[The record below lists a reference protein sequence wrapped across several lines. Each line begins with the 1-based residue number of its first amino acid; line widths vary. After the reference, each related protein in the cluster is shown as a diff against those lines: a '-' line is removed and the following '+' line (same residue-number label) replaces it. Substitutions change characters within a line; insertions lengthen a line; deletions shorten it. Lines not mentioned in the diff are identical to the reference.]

1 MRLDFVATVLDFVQ
15 KQAQRAA
22 QKPTTSRAVR
32 RWFFHL
38 GGPGLILLGI
48 IDSSVIPIPG
58 SVDAMTIVLAAH
70 EKTLW
75 IYYAAMATI
84 GSVVGAY
91 LTFRIARA
99 QGEKAMAKRFKAR
112 TIKKVNAIFEK
123 YGFSSIAFPAI
134 LPPPFPMVPFVIAAG
149 AMKYPTQKFLL
160 AMTLGRSIRYTIL
173 AYLGAKY
180 GRQIFAVVVAHG
192 KVAAYIVAGLCA
204 LGFLIWFFMLRGKK
218 DPLAPAATPTKAG

>member
-1 MRLDFVATVLDFVQ
+1 MRLDFVATVLELVQ

-22 QKPTTSRAVR
+22 QQPGAGRAVR

-75 IYYAAMATI
+75 IYYALMATI

-91 LTFRIARA
+91 FTFRLART
-99 QGEKAMAKRFKAR
+99 QGEKAMSKRFSPR
-112 TIKKVNAIFEK
+112 TIKKVNGIFEK
-123 YGFSSIAFPAI
+123 YGFSSIAIPAI
-134 LPPPFPMVPFVIAAG
+134 LPPPMPMVPFVIAAG
-149 AMKYPTQKFLL
+149 AMKYPVEKFLL
-160 AMTLGRSIRYTIL
+160 AMTIGRSIRYAIL
-173 AYLGAKY
+173 GYLGAKY

-192 KVAAYIVAGLCA
+192 WTMLYIVIGLTLVA
-204 LGFLIWFFMLRGKK
+204 LAIWFFVYRGKK
-218 DPLAPAATPTKAG
+218 GPAFASGD

>member
-1 MRLDFVATVLDFVQ
+1 MKLDFAATVIGFLQ

-22 QKPTTSRAVR
+22 QQPETARAIR

-58 SVDAMTIVLAAH
+58 SVDAMTIVLSAH
-70 EKTLW
+70 EKTHW
-75 IYYAAMATI
+75 IYYAVMATI

-91 LTFRIARA
+91 FTFRIARS
-99 QGEKAMAKRFKAR
+99 QGEKAMSKRFKAR
-112 TIKKVNAIFEK
+112 TIKKVTEIFEK
-123 YGFSSIAFPAI
+123 YGFSSIAIPAI

-149 AMKYPTQKFLL
+149 AMKYPTQKFIL
-160 AMTLGRSIRYTIL
+160 AMTIGRAIRYAIL
-173 AYLGAKY
+173 GYLGAKY

-192 KVAAYIVAGLCA
+192 KIAAYIIGALCLA
-204 LGFLIWFFMLRGKK
+204 GFLIWFFMFRGKSGHAFAEG
-218 DPLAPAATPTKAG
+218 D